1 MRSLSR
7 SRRQQGIRD
16 PLITLSGSTLQ
27 VYMILLTSKKPLGIR
42 EIQRIAGFR
51 SPNSVRHHLDKLL
64 EMGYVVR
71 SDDGY
76 VAVKPRSS
84 ILSTFIILR
93 ELLIPKSLFY
103 AIATTLFLLFY
114 IVYRV
119 NTGIDWYPAVF
130 LIVLSILLWRDS
142 ISLLKKVG
150 QLKRLGGIRTR
161 RR

>member
-1 MRSLSR
+1 MLPSFSR
-7 SRRQQGIRD
+7 TRRLRITRD
-16 PLITLSGSTLQ
+16 PLINLSGSTLQ

-64 EMGYVVR
+64 EMGYVVKT
-71 SDDGY
+71 DDGY

-103 AIATTLFLLFY
+103 AIATTTFLVAY
-114 IVYRV
+114 IVYRIAS
-119 NTGIDWYPAVF
+119 IDWYPTVF
-130 LIVLSILLWRDS
+130 LGLVSLLLWRDS
-142 ISLLKKVG
+142 IILLKKVN
-150 QLKRLGGIRTR
+150 QLRKLGIESR